1 MTFGGISIGLVLGIS
16 LIGLSSQVVRAKTV
30 NYGSLTPTQRARSY
44 MKLSVGKQDRRYA
57 LNKVMLPI
65 SVKLKNTTNQAYR
78 YYFTQLYVDSHGLD
92 GEISFYRVHGP
103 HKHVTVQAH
112 STKTVKKA
120 FYENDQYLLG
130 WVVPGSGHYTYLKY
144 GKYSGY
150 YVELFKNNKL
160 NFKRLTNRTNKY
172 YVYGR

>member
-1 MTFGGISIGLVLGIS
+1 MKFSGISVGIVLGIG
-16 LIGLSSQVVRAKTV
+16 LIGISSQAVQAKTV
-30 NYGSLTPTQRARSY
+30 NYSSLTPTQRARSY
-44 MKLSVGKQDRRYA
+44 MKLSIGRQDHRYPA
-57 LNKVMLPI
+57 RDVMLPVN
-65 SVKLKNTTNQAYR
+65 VKLKNTTNHAYR

-92 GEISFYRVHGP
+92 GKVSFYRVHGP
-103 HKHVTVQAH
+103 HKHVIVQAH

-130 WVVPGSGHYTYLKY
+130 WVLPDSGHYTYLKY